1 MGNKK
6 AEEMARKRAKAI
18 VSPAL
23 YNWDLEDST
32 PAENADTLS
41 MLFHSQEWIDKLER
55 RKHIYQSMDRMKDSG
70 FHAALKQIEAADRWF
85 ADRMLQA
92 CVLRSVQV
100 THREKKEMLEYYKEL
115 PTDKETFRKRD
126 ELSRLVNSTVFLADL
141 LESYVTDINSK
152 IHDLFKDKSMNCEQ
166 MDGVTAA
173 LRQMHDFF
181 GATRMKMRVDEQD
194 LFAEYAESI
203 TKYVDKRMKTY
214 AEKAAKIKAK
224 NPNNKK

>member
-85 ADRMLQA
+85 ADRMLQV
-92 CVLRSVQV
+92 CVWRSVQV

-115 PTDKETFRKRD
+115 PTDKETLRKRD

-141 LESYVTDINSK
+141 LESYVTDINTK
-152 IHDLFKDKSMNCEQ
+152 IHDL
-166 MDGVTAA
+166 
-173 LRQMHDFF
+173 
-181 GATRMKMRVDEQD
+181 
-194 LFAEYAESI
+194 
-203 TKYVDKRMKTY
+203 
-214 AEKAAKIKAK
+214 
-224 NPNNKK
+224 